1 MSERSFF
8 SFGNMTIDDLVFAD
22 GSTKWCVP
30 GGNSIYA
37 ALGMAIWG
45 VRPSIVARYGNDY
58 PVNAIGAKRVDL
70 SFARKVGLTLRNWG
84 LYEEDG
90 SRHFIFRQATR
101 DWFEFCPKVSDL
113 DDGPFPHC
121 HLGPLPWHLQ
131 SDFVAFLRQHGAKL
145 ISIDVDDRRIA
156 EVDHRALTAML
167 GQIDFFLPSRQDVAA
182 LYPGISDVNALR
194 CLRDLDSRVK
204 VIAIKRGAD
213 GVIVH
218 SAGDSDFVSLPA
230 VASDVVDAT
239 GAGDSFCGG
248 FLVGYAETGNAIEA
262 ALWGSVSASFAVA
275 GLGVSRLAEAETSEA
290 HSRLAA
296 LRGRVETHPL

>member
-8 SFGNMTIDDLVFAD
+8 AFGNMTIDDLVFAD
-22 GSTKWCVP
+22 GTTKWCVP

-58 PVNAIGAKRVDL
+58 PVNAIGANRVDL
-70 SFARKVGLTLRNWG
+70 SLARKGGLTLRNWG

-113 DDGPFPHC
+113 DDGPYSHC

-131 SDFVAFLRQHGAKL
+131 CDFVAFLRQHGAKL

-156 EVDHRALTAML
+156 EVDRHALTAML
-167 GQIDFFLPSRQDVAA
+167 GQIDFFLPSRQDIAA
-182 LYPGISDVNALR
+182 LYPGLSDLDGLR
-194 CLRDLDSRVK
+194 RLRDLDSRIK
-204 VIAIKRGAD
+204 VIGIKRGAD
-213 GVIVH
+213 GVITH
-218 SAGDSDFVSLPA
+218 SAGDSDYVSLPA
-230 VASDVVDAT
+230 IASDVVDAT

-248 FLVGYAETGNAIEA
+248 FLVGYTETGNAIEA
-262 ALWGSVSASFAVA
+262 ALRGSVSASFAVA
-275 GLGVSRLAEAETSEA
+275 GLGVSILAEAETSEA
-290 HSRLAA
+290 HARLAA
-296 LRGRVETHPL
+296 LRGRAESHPL

>member
-1 MSERSFF
+1 VSERSFF

-30 GGNSIYA
+30 GGNCVYA

-58 PVNAIGAKRVDL
+58 PVNAIGANRVDL
-70 SFARKVGLTLRNWG
+70 SLARKAGLTLRNWG

-101 DWFEFCPKVSDL
+101 DWFEFCPKISDL
-113 DDGPFPHC
+113 DDGPFPYS

-131 SDFVAFLRQHGAKL
+131 ADFVSFLREHGGKL
-145 ISIDVDDRRIA
+145 ISLDVDDRRIA
-156 EVDHRALTAML
+156 EVDQHALAAML

-182 LYPGISDVNALR
+182 LYPGITDLDGLR
-194 CLRDLDSRVK
+194 RLRDLASGTRV
-204 VIAIKRGAD
+204 IGIKRGAD
-213 GVIVH
+213 GVMIH
-218 SAGDSDFVSLPA
+218 SAGDRDYVSLPA
-230 VASDVVDAT
+230 MASDVVDAT

-248 FLVGYAETGNAIEA
+248 FLVGYAQTGNAIEG
-262 ALWGSVSASFAVA
+262 ALMGSVSASLAVA
-275 GLGVSRLAEAETSEA
+275 GLGASRLAEAETSEA
-290 HSRLAA
+290 DSRLAA
-296 LRGRVETHPL
+296 LRGRAETYPL